1 MKVVIYIFAG
11 ILFLLTSCTE
21 KSKKIKEESNLIHL
35 RGLYSFGPELK
46 EFLDCETQLNYFV
59 VDSADIEML
68 YANFKFEKPY
78 EPVYAEIEAYKVA
91 ALDEGIESNYDSILV
106 VKNVIKI
113 SQEIP
118 PNVCN

>member
-1 MKVVIYIFAG
+1 MKVAIYIFLG
-11 ILFLLTSCTE
+11 ILFLQTSCTE
-21 KSKKIKEESNLIHL
+21 SSKVKEESNLIQL

-46 EFLDCETQLNYFV
+46 EFLDCETQLNYYV
-59 VDSADIEML
+59 VDSADIEMR

-78 EPVYAEIEAYKVA
+78 EPVYVEIEAYKIA
-91 ALDEGIESNYDSILV
+91 ALDEGVESNYDSILV
-106 VKNVIKI
+106 VKNVINI